1 MDIKKLKLIIWDL
14 DETFWKGTLSE
25 GDVELI
31 PDNVTFVKTL
41 VDKGVMNS
49 ICSKNDYDKTKQE
62 LVKYALWQCFVFP
75 SIDWTAKAARI
86 ESIIKKMALRP
97 VNVLFIDDNDT
108 NLQEAKFY
116 VKDLNVMN
124 ARELPEFMG
133 HVEEISKDDHEHKRL
148 KQYRILETKV
158 EEERKV
164 GSTEDFLVQ
173 SDIHVDINH
182 DCEDEVVRI
191 VEMVNRTNQL
201 NFTKLRQQREDVEI
215 LLSDEDFDCATVA
228 VKDKYGDYGIV
239 GFYALN
245 KKEHSL
251 LHFLF
256 SCRTLGMGIEQYVY
270 EQLHYPKLDV
280 VGEVANNVEAKEM
293 VTWIN
298 TKFINH
304 YSDRNLTSTS
314 DKSYNKVKILL
325 KGPCDLSSV
334 LPYISIGG
342 VKSLDKISIQNS
354 IMSTTMVFQSLG
366 LMIAFILLKPR
377 HCRKRKLTHL
387 YRMHLS

>member
-1 MDIKKLKLIIWDL
+1 MDITKLKLIIWDL

-25 GDVELI
+25 GDIELI
-31 PDNVTFVKTL
+31 PENVEFVKTL

-49 ICSKNDYDKTKQE
+49 ICSKNDFDTTKTE
-62 LVKYALWQCFVFP
+62 LEKHDLWQWFVFP
-75 SIDWTAKAARI
+75 SIDWTTKAARI
-86 ESIIKKMALRP
+86 NGIIKRMALRP

-124 ARELPEFMG
+124 VRELPEFMN
-133 HVEEISKDDHEHKRL
+133 HVDEITKDDREHKRL

-158 EEERKV
+158 EEEEKV
-164 GSTEDFLVQ
+164 GSTEEFLAQ
-173 SDIHVDINH
+173 SEIQVDIDH
-182 DCEDEVVRI
+182 DCIGKVDRI
-191 VEMVNRTNQL
+191 VEMINRTNQL
-201 NFTKLRQQREDVEI
+201 NFTKLRQQREDVEP
-215 LLSDEDFDCATVA
+215 LLTDSNFDCATIA

-239 GFYALN
+239 GFYALD
-245 KKEHSL
+245 KQTHTL

-270 EQLHYPKLDV
+270 EQLGFPKLDI
-280 VGEVANNVEAKEM
+280 VGEVANKVEPRTI

-298 TKFINH
+298 NAKASVTEIAANET
-304 YSDRNLTSTS
+304 NTIS
-314 DKSYNKVKILL
+314 DKFKILL

-342 VKSLDKISIQNS
+342 VKISDRILFLSS
-354 IMSTTMVFQSLG
+354 IMSMIRESQSQALTTHC
-366 LMIAFILLKPR
+366 ILLK
-377 HCRKRKLTHL
+377 RKLFPKKKLTH
-387 YRMHLS
+387 